1 MNLSLLTG
9 LPFFPPAVLG
19 ISVHISFTFSN
30 TILQCRSKAFTL
42 ARSLRLLRQEI
53 NTWVCDRTA
62 VCNIESGPDVN
73 SCSSS
78 NETSYSLGVI
88 QYQKNQIW
96 AERVKERYAHSASTT
111 AGEDVREIR
120 SCLAQKI
127 STLLLASAHLR
138 GVK

>member
-9 LPFFPPAVLG
+9 LPFFPPAVRG

-53 NTWVCDRTA
+53 NTCVCDRTA
-62 VCNIESGPDVN
+62 VCKIESGPDVN

-78 NETSYSLGVI
+78 NETSYSLEVS
-88 QYQKNQIW
+88 QYQTNLSQ
-96 AERVKERYAHSASTT
+96 AREESVTPTVQVQRS
-111 AGEDVREIR
+111 GNDVREVR

-127 STLLLASAHLR
+127 SILLLASTHLSDVR
-138 GVK
+138 

>member
-9 LPFFPPAVLG
+9 LPFFPPAVRG

-53 NTWVCDRTA
+53 NTCVCDRTA
-62 VCNIESGPDVN
+62 VCKIESGPDVN

-78 NETSYSLGVI
+78 NETSYSLEVF
-88 QYQKNQIW
+88 QYQTNSSQAREESVTPTMQVQRSGNDIR
-96 AERVKERYAHSASTT
+96 E
-111 AGEDVREIR
+111 VR
-120 SCLAQKI
+120 SGLAQKV
-127 STLLLASAHLR
+127 STLLLASTDLSSVR
-138 GVK
+138 